1 MAQADRRY
9 IVVLAGA
16 AGAILVLGALLRPA
30 PLADEPLVAP
40 PSQAELSRLAR
51 LTQRRSLEATQEF
64 FTAVASD
71 ADRSV
76 VRLRMLGRSGVVWA
90 PGLVVTARLEHR
102 FPSTT
107 TVSGNAGELGVP
119 HAGGGPHLPL
129 ALLDIPETDE
139 FIPVRRRAAD
149 TLDPGAW
156 TVFVSARQGAGFSP
170 ATYVETAEVP
180 CQGRSVRDVVTSVAL
195 GPELAGAGLFDLD
208 NSLLAVVLPCD
219 GRFVA
224 VTADDVDALAQEAG
238 SVRARIAQRYGM
250 ALDTVSP
257 EEQAHLGV
265 AFGLLV
271 RDIWGGDLADT
282 AGLRPGDVV
291 VAINAELIQDVEQ
304 LAPLAD
310 GIAPVRRRAAAGEED
325 AEDDAQ
331 DDAEEDAEDDAE
343 EDAEEN
349 GEDDAQDDA
358 QENGEDDP
366 GDAGSESGEDDAV
379 PPAYD
384 VAVVRAGEIVV
395 VSLPVVDPLTLA
407 AAGEAAAAEALVWDD
422 PARGYRLD
430 AVRPDTP
437 AARAGLQA
445 GDRLLRI
452 DGDAPATLDDV
463 RAALAP
469 DRAAPVLLE
478 LERESRRT
486 AVLLP

>member
-9 IVVLAGA
+9 IVVLAGV

-250 ALDTVSP
+250 ALDAVSP

-310 GIAPVRRRAAAGEED
+310 GIAPVRRRAADG
-325 AEDDAQ
+325 
-331 DDAEEDAEDDAE
+331 EEDAEDDAE
-343 EDAEEN
+343 ENGEDDAEEN
-349 GEDDAQDDA
+349 GEDD
-358 QENGEDDP
+358 P
-366 GDAGSESGEDDAV
+366 GAAGSESGEDDAV

-384 VAVVRAGEIVV
+384 VAVVRAGEVVV

>member
-9 IVVLAGA
+9 IGVLAGA
-16 AGAILVLGALLRPA
+16 AGAILVLGSLLRPA

-51 LTQRRSLEATQEF
+51 LTQRRSLEAMQEF

-156 TVFVSARQGAGFSP
+156 TIFVSDRQGAGFSP

-180 CQGRSVRDVVTSVAL
+180 CQGRLVRDVVTSVAL

-208 NSLLAVVLPCD
+208 NRLLAVVLPCD

-250 ALDTVSP
+250 ALDAVSP

-310 GIAPVRRRAAAGEED
+310 GIAPVRRRAADGEED

-331 DDAEEDAEDDAE
+331 DDAE
-343 EDAEEN
+343 
-349 GEDDAQDDA
+349 
-358 QENGEDDP
+358 ENGEDDP

-384 VAVVRAGEIVV
+384 VAVVRAGEVVV

>member
-107 TVSGNAGELGVP
+107 TVSGNTGELGVP

-180 CQGRSVRDVVTSVAL
+180 CQGRLVRDVVTSVAL

-250 ALDTVSP
+250 ALDAVSP

-310 GIAPVRRRAAAGEED
+310 GIAPVRRRAADGEED

-331 DDAEEDAEDDAE
+331 DDAE
-343 EDAEEN
+343 
-349 GEDDAQDDA
+349 
-358 QENGEDDP
+358 ENGEDDP

-384 VAVVRAGEIVV
+384 VAVVRAGEVVV

>member
-180 CQGRSVRDVVTSVAL
+180 CQGRLVRDVVTSVAL

-208 NSLLAVVLPCD
+208 NRLLAVVLPCD

-250 ALDTVSP
+250 ALDAVSP

-310 GIAPVRRRAAAGEED
+310 GIAPVRRRAADGEED

-331 DDAEEDAEDDAE
+331 DDAE
-343 EDAEEN
+343 
-349 GEDDAQDDA
+349 
-358 QENGEDDP
+358 ENGEDDP

-384 VAVVRAGEIVV
+384 VAVVRAGEVVV

>member
-180 CQGRSVRDVVTSVAL
+180 CQGRLVRDVVTSVAL

-238 SVRARIAQRYGM
+238 SVRTRIAQRYGM
-250 ALDTVSP
+250 TLDAVSP

-310 GIAPVRRRAAAGEED
+310 GIAPVRRRAADGEED

-331 DDAEEDAEDDAE
+331 DDAE
-343 EDAEEN
+343 
-349 GEDDAQDDA
+349 
-358 QENGEDDP
+358 ENGEDDP

-384 VAVVRAGEIVV
+384 VAVVRAGEVVV

>member
-180 CQGRSVRDVVTSVAL
+180 CQGRLVRDVVTSVAL

-250 ALDTVSP
+250 ALDAVSP

-310 GIAPVRRRAAAGEED
+310 GIAPVRRRAADGEED

-331 DDAEEDAEDDAE
+331 DDAE
-343 EDAEEN
+343 
-349 GEDDAQDDA
+349 
-358 QENGEDDP
+358 ENGEDDP

-384 VAVVRAGEIVV
+384 VAVVRAGEVVV

>member
-180 CQGRSVRDVVTSVAL
+180 CQGRLVRDVVTSVAL

-250 ALDTVSP
+250 ALDAVSP

-310 GIAPVRRRAAAGEED
+310 GIAPVRRRAADGEED

-331 DDAEEDAEDDAE
+331 DDAE
-343 EDAEEN
+343 
-349 GEDDAQDDA
+349 
-358 QENGEDDP
+358 ENGEDDP

-384 VAVVRAGEIVV
+384 VAVVRAGEVVV

-422 PARGYRLD
+422 PARGYRLA

-452 DGDAPATLDDV
+452 DGDAPVTLDDV

>member
-1 MAQADRRY
+1 M
-9 IVVLAGA
+9 
-16 AGAILVLGALLRPA
+16 
-30 PLADEPLVAP
+30 
-40 PSQAELSRLAR
+40 
-51 LTQRRSLEATQEF
+51 QEF

-107 TVSGNAGELGVP
+107 TVSGYAGELGVP
-119 HAGGGPHLPL
+119 HAGGGPHLPR

-156 TVFVSARQGAGFSP
+156 TIFVSDRQGAGFSP

-208 NSLLAVVLPCD
+208 NRLLAVVLPCD

-238 SVRARIAQRYGM
+238 SVRTRIAQRYGM
-250 ALDTVSP
+250 TLDAVSP

-310 GIAPVRRRAAAGEED
+310 GIAPVRRRAADADDNAGD
-325 AEDDAQ
+325 V
-331 DDAEEDAEDDAE
+331 
-343 EDAEEN
+343 
-349 GEDDAQDDA
+349 
-358 QENGEDDP
+358 
-366 GDAGSESGEDDAV
+366 GSESGEDDAV
-379 PPAYD
+379 LPAYD
-384 VAVVRAGEIVV
+384 VAVVRVREVVV

-452 DGDAPATLDDV
+452 DGDAPATLGDV

>member
-180 CQGRSVRDVVTSVAL
+180 CQGRLVRDVVTSVAL

-208 NSLLAVVLPCD
+208 NRLLAVVLPCD

-250 ALDTVSP
+250 ALDAVSP

-310 GIAPVRRRAAAGEED
+310 GIAPVRRRAADGEED

-331 DDAEEDAEDDAE
+331 DDAE
-343 EDAEEN
+343 
-349 GEDDAQDDA
+349 
-358 QENGEDDP
+358 ENGEDDP

-379 PPAYD
+379 FPAYD
-384 VAVVRAGEIVV
+384 VAVVRAGEVVV

>member
-156 TVFVSARQGAGFSP
+156 TIFVSDRQGAGFSP

-208 NSLLAVVLPCD
+208 NRLLAVVLPCD

-250 ALDTVSP
+250 ALDAVSP

-310 GIAPVRRRAAAGEED
+310 GIAPVRRRAADGEED

-331 DDAEEDAEDDAE
+331 DDAE
-343 EDAEEN
+343 
-349 GEDDAQDDA
+349 
-358 QENGEDDP
+358 ENGEDDP

-379 PPAYD
+379 FPAYD
-384 VAVVRAGEIVV
+384 VAVVRAGEVVV